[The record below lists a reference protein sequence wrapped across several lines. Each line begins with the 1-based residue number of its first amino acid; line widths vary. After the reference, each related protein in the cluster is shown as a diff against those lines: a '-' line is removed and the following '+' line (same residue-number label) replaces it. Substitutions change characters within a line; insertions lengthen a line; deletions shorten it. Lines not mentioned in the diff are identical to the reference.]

1 MPKVLGGVG
10 ALVVIVLIVVMNSG
24 GKETAD
30 KPRTPT
36 GSAGTPAAAPAP
48 SPAAATPAVALGAA
62 RGGKAPTTPAPALT
76 VATLEQAH
84 ALLNEAKEL
93 NNEGVRLRTAGKN
106 QEARDAQSQA
116 KDKID
121 AIKQLVAKPS
131 EWQELADMEGWAQP
145 AEYVALEKLYGEVA
159 KIEKRIRMGGGT

>member
-24 GKETAD
+24 GKEPAD
-30 KPRTPT
+30 KPAS
-36 GSAGTPAAAPAP
+36 SAGTPAAAPAP